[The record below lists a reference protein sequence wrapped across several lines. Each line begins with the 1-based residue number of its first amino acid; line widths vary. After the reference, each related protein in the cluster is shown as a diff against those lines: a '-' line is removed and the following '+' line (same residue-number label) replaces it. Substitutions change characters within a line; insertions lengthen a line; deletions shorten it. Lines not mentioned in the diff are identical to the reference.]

1 MKVGAGLPLAATVK
15 LTDWPTVIVASRGW
29 VVMAGSGPLEDT
41 VNVALLDRTEP
52 AEFETVTENVAP
64 LSEAVTVGVVYE
76 VPVAPVM
83 SELFFRHWYVS
94 GAVPV
99 AATENVAVAPA
110 FTVWLA
116 G

>member
-1 MKVGAGLPLAATVK
+1 MDATV
-15 LTDWPTVIVASRGW
+15 S
-29 VVMAGSGPLEDT
+29 
-41 VNVALLDRTEP
+41 VALRDRTEP
-52 AEFETVTENVAP
+52 AVFETVTENVAP
-64 LSEAVTVGVVYE
+64 LSEAVSAGVLYDVL
-76 VPVAPVM
+76 VAPEM
-83 SELFFRHWYVS
+83 SELFLRHWYAI

>member
-1 MKVGAGLPLAATVK
+1 VL
-15 LTDWPTVIVASRGW
+15 
-29 VVMAGSGPLEDT
+29 
-41 VNVALLDRTEP
+41 
-52 AEFETVTENVAP
+52 VAP
-64 LSEAVTVGVVYE
+64 E
-76 VPVAPVM
+76 M
-83 SELFFRHWYVS
+83 SELFLRHWYAI